1 MTVDLSIIICTFNR
15 YDVLTEAIA
24 AVEQQDLDAQRFEL
38 LIIDNSSDK
47 NAQSQYREG
56 LDIVCQ
62 HRYLVEDTPG
72 LSRARNRGV
81 RAAAAPIVAFMDD
94 DARPSL
100 TWASAIVATFAAAD
114 DAAIVGG
121 PVRPIWPSGR
131 PSWLHEWLEGFLTI
145 VDRGPVMRE
154 LQPGEWLAGTNI
166 AFRKDLLEQA
176 GLFEENLGR
185 IGRLLLSNEELKI
198 SDRIRSLGY
207 KTLYVPELEMRHHV
221 HADRI
226 TQAWM
231 RRRVFWQT
239 VSDLFVTGGGAES
252 SFDQDVELLL
262 SFLAELPRRH
272 RGPSGLFVDLDE
284 PAMFHKQT
292 QALSAMI
299 RLVATEGQTLEHFV
313 HHGPRG

>member
-1 MTVDLSIIICTFNR
+1 MTVEISIIICTFNR

-24 AVEQQDLDAQRFEL
+24 AIEQQDLDASRFEL
-38 LIIDNSSDK
+38 IVVDNSNDK

-62 HRYLVEDTPG
+62 HRYLIEDTPG
-72 LSRARNRGV
+72 LSRARNLGV
-81 RAAAAPIVAFMDD
+81 RAASAPIVAFMDD
-94 DARPSL
+94 DARPS
-100 TWASAIVATFAAAD
+100 TNWAASIIAAFAEFSD
-114 DAAIVGG
+114 VAIVGG
-121 PVRPIWPSGR
+121 PVRPIWPTGR

-145 VDRGPVMRE
+145 VDRGPVTRE
-154 LQPGEWLAGTNI
+154 LRPGEWLAGTNI
-166 AFRKDLLEQA
+166 AFRKEILERV

-185 IGRLLLSNEELKI
+185 IGSLLLSNEELKI
-198 SDRIRSLGY
+198 SDRISALGF
-207 KTLYVPELEMRHHV
+207 KTLYVPNIGMRHHV

-239 VSDLFVTGGGAES
+239 VSDLFVTGGGTESTFSEDAET
-252 SFDQDVELLL
+252 LL

-284 PAMFHKQT
+284 PVMFHKQT

-299 RLVATEGQTLEHFV
+299 RLVATDGHALERFV
-313 HHGPRG
+313 QDGTR